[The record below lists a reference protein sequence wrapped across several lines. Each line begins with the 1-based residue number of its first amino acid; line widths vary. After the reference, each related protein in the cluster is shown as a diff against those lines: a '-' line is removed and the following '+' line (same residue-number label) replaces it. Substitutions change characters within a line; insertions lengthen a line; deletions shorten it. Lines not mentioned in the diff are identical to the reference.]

1 MTTFSQLAL
10 VYFGLTPPGPPPY
23 PLVFTLTGAYT
34 PPAPTTVQII
44 LSGSYYPPDPS

>member
-10 VYFGLTPPGPPPY
+10 GTFKYDPGPSN

-34 PPAPTTVQII
+34 PPAGTAVTIV
-44 LSGSYYPPDPS
+44 LSGSYNPPDA